1 MVVTRKSLACTG
13 SRFESTKIQLLD
25 VERSFFC
32 SLLPYLYTFRKSG
45 LQLERQ
51 RIGRTLHGMVWTVK
65 LITVWFEAAPP
76 PAGHTSPPA
85 KTNHLTV
92 KQRCR
97 CTPAKNQPQT
107 NDFRLRAGL
116 HEMHLFFW
124 RAPWSSKVLHCS
136 SRFQSSRTDDGGRIQ
151 TFYLEQMNMKFQTHD
166 WIIIQSFDLIGDN

>member
-1 MVVTRKSLACTG
+1 MIFQIVATYSYICTYVLNAQPCIVWEG
-13 SRFESTKIQLLD
+13 KMFIE
-25 VERSFFC
+25 
-32 SLLPYLYTFRKSG
+32 YTFTLKTH
-45 LQLERQ
+45 LESKVFNLKDKELAGMVWH
-51 RIGRTLHGMVWTVK
+51 GRTLHGMVWTVK

-85 KTNHLTV
+85 RTNHLTV

-116 HEMHLFFW
+116 HEMHLVFW

-136 SRFQSSRTDDGGRIQ
+136 SRFQCSWWLMMVGGFRLFIWS
-151 TFYLEQMNMKFQTHD
+151 K
-166 WIIIQSFDLIGDN
+166 WIWNFKLTTG

>member
-1 MVVTRKSLACTG
+1 MTRKSLACTG
-13 SRFESTKIQLLD
+13 FRFESTKIQLSD

-32 SLLPYLYTFRKSG
+32 SLLPYFTHLFIEYTFTLKTH
-45 LQLERQ
+45 LESKVFNLKDKELAGMVWH
-51 RIGRTLHGMVWTVK
+51 GRTLHDMVWTVK

-85 KTNHLTV
+85 RTNHLTV

-116 HEMHLFFW
+116 HEMHLVFW

-136 SRFQSSRTDDGGRIQ
+136 SRFQCSWWLMMVGGFRLFIWS
-151 TFYLEQMNMKFQTHD
+151 K
-166 WIIIQSFDLIGDN
+166 

>member
-1 MVVTRKSLACTG
+1 MAPAPPRLRVLAVTSYRWRYSVPGTRRQMG
-13 SRFESTKIQLLD
+13 STDR
-25 VERSFFC
+25 
-32 SLLPYLYTFRKSG
+32 YTSG
-45 LQLERQ
+45 LGGMVWH
-51 RIGRTLHGMVWTVK
+51 GRTLHGMVWTVK

-85 KTNHLTV
+85 RTNHLTV

-116 HEMHLFFW
+116 HEMHLVFW

-136 SRFQSSRTDDGGRIQ
+136 SRFQCSWWLMMVGGFRLFIWS
-151 TFYLEQMNMKFQTHD
+151 K
-166 WIIIQSFDLIGDN
+166 